1 MSMFYQA
8 ENCTINIGDTTMEYI
23 RFGTGQRKLI
33 MLPGLGDG
41 LRTVKGT
48 AVPMALTY
56 RLFAKE
62 FTVYVFSRKNDLPE
76 GYSTREMARDQAEAM
91 EQLGIAKAD
100 ILGVSMGAMIAQ
112 HLAIDYPEKVGKLIL
127 AVTSSRPN
135 PILAESIAQWI
146 ALAKEGDHAAFM
158 DSNVRRIYSEK
169 YYRKNKW
176 LIQGVGKITKPDS
189 YDRFCIQADACLQH
203 DAFEDL
209 SKIKTQTL
217 VIGGEQDR
225 ALGSDASRELAD
237 RIPNSQLLM
246 YEQWGHGLYD
256 EAEDFNDRCLQFL
269 TQETAGEGLLS

>member
-62 FTVYVFSRKNDLPE
+62 FTVYVFSRKNDLPA

-146 ALAKEGDHAAFM
+146 ALAKEGDHAALM